1 MRHGTLKVLL
11 PVAITMALPAA
22 AVGQEREAAQVM
34 TEREA
39 ATVLLNDRDSPDVWH
54 AIGLAV
60 ELGSRAGRELR
71 TAVIEAGWAEVRREA
86 DARAGLGPVGETD
99 VDLLFMLFEA
109 AEALRD
115 PQAIPLMIE
124 ALKNGGGVYDGLA
137 DLGAAAFPAVLAAV
151 NDPGGHP
158 YRVSGGLTVLRFMIE
173 DGSLN
178 APGLEQVREATRER
192 LSGTQGLLVVNAAV
206 RLALALGD
214 PELRRTVERLATDR
228 AFVAALVPPY
238 WDNGTPRKPEHLDWR
253 LDSVQENARLFLSGG
268 GADIGPNRRRTP
280 PR

>member
-1 MRHGTLKVLL
+1 MRHTTMNVLL
-11 PVAITMALPAA
+11 LVALALPAA

-86 DARAGLGPVGETD
+86 DARAGVGPVGETD
-99 VDLLFMLFEA
+99 PDLLFMLFEA

-115 PQAIPLMIE
+115 PRAIPLMIE
-124 ALKNGGGVYDGLA
+124 ALMYGMGANALA
-137 DLGAAAFPAVLAAV
+137 DLGAAALPAVLAAV

-158 YRVSGGLTVLRFMIE
+158 YRVSGGLTALRFMVE

-178 APGLEQVREATRER
+178 TRQLGQVRGAAQGR
-192 LSGTQGLLVVNAAV
+192 LSGTQGYFFIDDAV

-214 PELRRTVERLATDR
+214 PELHRTVERIAADRVYAERLVLDEFPSLAGSHAENTN
-228 AFVAALVPPY
+228 Y
-238 WDNGTPRKPEHLDWR
+238 
-253 LDSVQENARLFLSGG
+253 VQARARLFLAGG
-268 GADIGPNRRRTP
+268 GADIEPTRRRTP